1 MSENNLIEK
10 REIGN
15 YRIKIYNDLFA
26 ECPIK
31 NWDMA
36 GRHLFSYSGS
46 NYNGQLSKF
55 CNYEELFGSDQHTV
69 LDAIRE
75 LVVRNVSVKNI
86 IKYYKENDIKD
97 TRIRYDKSSRLWAV
111 ELLFDHKWYRKFD
124 ISPKE
129 IKDGIGADD
138 LVADL
143 DGKTLVELLD
153 KYAKNIAIY
162 EWSSTGYC
170 QGDYVY
176 GFSYMTKEE
185 LDKCGFKYNVPWR
198 KAAKL
203 TMAEELKPL
212 FIWFWGDVKEFV
224 LEKRVPFT
232 KVYGDK
238 WRENE
243 DSFEWE
249 EVDQCSGYYMKTEEL
264 VNEVIA
270 EHGLTEDSGMTPMPS
285 VKDLK
290 VVDGDEH
297 QGVPNILWS
306 YECDGIDLFFIS
318 EDGKVEYVFDHGSID
333 DFVGVRGNFAVKA
346 EDYDNALA
354 YNDAFNEY
362 WSMGD
367 DCPYDCF
374 DDYILDYP
382 INKTA

>member
-1 MSENNLIEK
+1 
-10 REIGN
+10 
-15 YRIKIYNDLFA
+15 
-26 ECPIK
+26 
-31 NWDMA
+31 
-36 GRHLFSYSGS
+36 
-46 NYNGQLSKF
+46 
-55 CNYEELFGSDQHTV
+55 
-69 LDAIRE
+69 
-75 LVVRNVSVKNI
+75 
-86 IKYYKENDIKD
+86 
-97 TRIRYDKSSRLWAV
+97 
-111 ELLFDHKWYRKFD
+111 
-124 ISPKE
+124 
-129 IKDGIGADD
+129 
-138 LVADL
+138 
-143 DGKTLVELLD
+143 
-153 KYAKNIAIY
+153 
-162 EWSSTGYC
+162 
-170 QGDYVY
+170 
-176 GFSYMTKEE
+176 MTKEE

-249 EVDQCSGYYMKTEEL
+249 EVDQCSGYYMETEEL
-264 VNEVIA
+264 INEVIA
-270 EHGLTEDSGMTPMPS
+270 EHGLTEDSGATPMPS

-306 YECDGIDLFFIS
+306 YECGGIDLFFIS

-362 WSMGD
+362 WSMDD